1 MNDIDNPYL
10 SPGDLIAET
19 PAVVAEV
26 VEEPKRPWGF
36 WMTIVASVAVAAVF
50 FAVQTGVAVTI
61 FFGAVASGQ
70 IKFDGNPQVVQNF
83 VSTGW
88 MMAIATWVSLPCT
101 VGTMYFFV
109 RLRRRWKFGEYL
121 GWEPVPLTKAVC
133 WIAAVVGFA
142 VANDV
147 LCRLFNVQI
156 VSEFQRRITETAGWA
171 PLVWSAVVLAAP
183 LGEEF
188 FFRGLLFR
196 GLQATRLGNV
206 GTIVITSLVW
216 AAIHTQ
222 YNFAGV
228 FAIFVFGCLLGTAR
242 AVTGS
247 CRLTVGMHLL
257 LNLIATVE
265 VYVFG

>member
-1 MNDIDNPYL
+1 MNDTDNPYL
-10 SPGDLIAET
+10 SPEASAES
-19 PAVVAEV
+19 PVIVAEL

-70 IKFDGNPQVVQNF
+70 VKFDGSPQVVEEF

-88 MMAIATWVSLPCT
+88 MMAIATWASLPCT

-121 GWEPVPLTKAVC
+121 GWEPVPATKTAL
-133 WIAAVVGFA
+133 WLAAAVTFA
-142 VANDV
+142 VMNDV
-147 LCRLFNVQI
+147 LCRLSGIEI
-156 VSEFQRRITETAGWA
+156 VSDFQRQITETAGWA

-206 GTIVITSLVW
+206 GTMLITSLVW

-247 CRLTVGMHLL
+247 CRLAVWMHLL
-257 LNLIATVE
+257 LNVIATAE